1 MRRLLLAAACCLLL
15 PAVAQAT
22 AFSVTLTGDAG
33 SGFATI
39 NVMGDDIDYN
49 ILVSGSEPTSASL
62 TDGSDS
68 LDLGASFV
76 GGSAFGSVTDAATA
90 TAILSDPSAWS
101 LEVSD
106 GSDTLSGMLSGNPG
120 ASVALYLP
128 VVATIAGEAGTDF
141 HTDGRL
147 VNRSGGMASVT
158 LEYYPEGSSGNSGPS
173 ATYDAMIA
181 SAEQLVLDD
190 MATELFGVTDGK
202 GAVRI
207 VSDREIFGGARV
219 YNDQVS
225 AGEGTFGQY
234 VKAIPMDEAYSS
246 GTVFFLSNEDPN
258 SGMGY
263 RANVGWFNPG
273 SAPAAMTLTAWDA
286 DGSYLG
292 EVTRMVNGLAQQQF
306 SVASLFSFLSE
317 YGNFYVTFTSDQ
329 PIFVYGTLNDNV
341 SGDAI
346 YIAADPSS

>member
-1 MRRLLLAAACCLLL
+1 MRRLLLAAICCLLL
-15 PAVAQAT
+15 PALAQAT
-22 AFSVTLTGDAG
+22 AYSVALTGDAG

-39 NVMGDDIDYN
+39 SVVGDDIDYN
-49 ILVSGSEPTSASL
+49 ILVSGIDPTTATL
-62 TDGSDS
+62 TDGNDS

-76 GGSAFGSVTDAATA
+76 GGSAFGSVTDAGTA
-90 TAILSDPSAWS
+90 AAILSDPPAWS
-101 LEVSD
+101 LEISD
-106 GSDTLSGMLSGNPG
+106 GNDTISGVLSGNPG

-173 ATYDAMIA
+173 ATYDTMIA
-181 SAEQLVLDD
+181 NNEQLVLDD

-202 GAVRI
+202 GAVRV

-219 YNDQVS
+219 YNDQIS

-234 VKAIPMDEAYSS
+234 VKAISMDEAFES
-246 GTVFFLSNEDPN
+246 GTVCFLSNEDPT
-258 SGMGY
+258 SGTGF
-263 RANVGWFNPG
+263 RANIGWFNPN
-273 SAPAAMTLTAWDA
+273 SAQATMMLTAWDT
-286 DGSYLG
+286 DGTYLG
-292 EVTRMVNGLAQQQF
+292 EVSRTVAGLAQQQF
-306 SVASLFSFLSE
+306 SVGSLFSFLSE
-317 YGNFYVTFTSDQ
+317 YGDFYVTFTCDE

-341 SGDAI
+341 NGDAI
-346 YIAADPSS
+346 YIAADMSN